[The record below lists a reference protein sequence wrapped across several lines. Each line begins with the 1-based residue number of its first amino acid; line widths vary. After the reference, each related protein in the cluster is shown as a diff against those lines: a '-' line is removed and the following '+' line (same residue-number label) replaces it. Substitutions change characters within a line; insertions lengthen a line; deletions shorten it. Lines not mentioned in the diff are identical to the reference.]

1 MQQRLAVATAIKL
14 EVKTTDGHGRS
25 VAEVFSKAKMNQA
38 LVKDGQAF
46 VVRQYLGGCD
56 ACQYLA
62 AEGRA
67 SRARLEV
74 WQVEGGIT
82 RPWDFRRGRRGIAH
96 GKAKADQVTTAL
108 QHHDDLKA
116 TQKPVQS
123 EQAGTRWGL
132 IPKRLCCFRW
142 CSSDEA

>member
-1 MQQRLAVATAIKL
+1 MSA
-14 EVKTTDGHGRS
+14 GS
-25 VAEVFSKAKMNQA
+25 SS
-38 LVKDGQAF
+38 GQAF
-46 VVRQYLGGCD
+46 GYRQVLGGCD
-56 ACQYLA
+56 AKAYLD

-67 SRARLEV
+67 SRARLGV

-82 RPWDFRRGRRGIAH
+82 RPWDFRRGLRGIAH
-96 GKAKADQVTTAL
+96 GKAKADQVITAL
-108 QHHDDLKA
+108 QHRVDLKA